1 MVEKKL
7 EVPLIEMS
15 KNKITAVLGP
25 TNTGKTF
32 LAIETM
38 LSFDSGMIGFPLRL
52 LAREVYDKIIKKIS
66 LDKVALITGEEKIIP
81 TNAKYFLCTV
91 ESMPIN
97 KHLDFVGID
106 EIQMC
111 ADHERGHIFTDRLL
125 NLRGEKLTMF
135 MGSSTIKTIINKLD
149 EDTEF
154 INRDR
159 LSKLSYVGHK
169 KISRINRKTAIIAFS
184 TEEVYAIAELVRRQ
198 KGGAAIVMGSL
209 SPKTRNAQ
217 VQLYQSGDVDFLVAT
232 DAIGMGINM
241 DLENVFFSNL
251 KKFDGKK
258 LRRLNLSEIG
268 QIAGRAGR
276 YLNDGNFGITGDCKQ
291 VNAEDVDLL
300 ENHKFEEIKILFW
313 RNSNL
318 NFNNAISLIKS
329 LDEKPSKD
337 WLRKIHECEDE
348 NLLKYFLKDMENH
361 NIKNDKKTL
370 ELLWECCQI
379 PNFVK
384 KTYGNHLEV
393 VSKVFSFLNG
403 EEGKITSDYMRLQ
416 LMKLDKLEGNV
427 DSLSN
432 RIANVRTWSYV
443 SNKIN
448 WVENQSYWIEK
459 TKLLEDRLSD
469 RLHEELTKTFIDKRA
484 SVLARGLKQDMEFKT
499 EIMEDDKVIIDD
511 QFIGNLKGLRFELD
525 LKTDALET
533 DNKSLKKAARQTV
546 GPELQKRI
554 QSIIETGL
562 IEIKDDFKIY
572 WKNFPIAKL
581 IAGKD
586 YLNPDL
592 FLIVDDILEIAD
604 KRKLSE
610 FIEKWIKE
618 KINIVL
624 KSLIDLKNLKESNSS
639 IKALAYQLYENNGVI
654 KRDKVAE
661 YLKKLGQEERKV
673 LRDLGVKFGR
683 YHVFLFRLL
692 KPEAVSLRTLLWKN
706 FHQKYFNLSPPT
718 FGLNFLEDKN
728 FNNKNFM
735 LLCGFES
742 FDQFFVRID
751 ILERLF
757 VQIINANPDKKKEIK
772 LIPEMLNLL
781 GCSKDNFIKLIQN
794 MKYKSYI
801 KDKEIY
807 FQYNPPKEKTK
818 KIFKKKDTADSPFKV
833 LKNINFNQ

>member
-1 MVEKKL
+1 
-7 EVPLIEMS
+7 MS

-25 TNTGKTF
+25 TNTGKTY

-66 LDKVALITGEEKIIP
+66 IDKVALITGEEKIIP

-125 NLRGEKLTMF
+125 NLRGEKLTML
-135 MGSSTIKTIINKLD
+135 MGSSTIKNLVKKLD

-154 INRDR
+154 INRER

-251 KKFDGKK
+251 KKFDGRK
-258 LRRLNLSEIG
+258 LRRLNMSEIG

-276 YLNDGNFGITGDCKQ
+276 YLNDGSFGITGDCKEIS
-291 VNAEDVDLL
+291 AEEVELL
-300 ENHKFEEIKILFW
+300 ENHKFEEIQLLFW

-318 NFNNAISLIKS
+318 NFNNALSLIKS
-329 LDEKPSKD
+329 LEEKPKRN
-337 WLRKIHECEDE
+337 WLRKIHECGDE
-348 NLLKYFLKDMENH
+348 KLLKYFLKDMEGH
-361 NIKNDKKTL
+361 NIENNQKTL

-379 PNFVK
+379 PDFVK

-393 VSKVFSFLNG
+393 VSKVFNFLNG
-403 EEGKITSDYMRLQ
+403 KDGKITNNYMRLQ
-416 LMKLDKLEGNV
+416 LIKLDKLEGNV

-448 WVENQSYWIEK
+448 WVENQSYWVEK

-484 SVLARGLKQDMEFKT
+484 SVLARGLKQDMDFKT
-499 EIMEDDKVIIDD
+499 EIMKDDKVIIDE
-511 QFIGNLKGLRFELD
+511 QFIGNLKGLKFEMD
-525 LKTDALET
+525 LKVGALET
-533 DNKSLKKAARQTV
+533 DIKSLKKAARQTV
-546 GPELQKRI
+546 GPELKKRI
-554 QSIIETGL
+554 QLIIDTGL
-562 IEIKDDFKIY
+562 IEIKNDFKIY

-581 IAGKD
+581 ENGKD
-586 YLNPDL
+586 YLNPEL
-592 FLIVDDILEIAD
+592 FLIVDDILENND
-604 KRKLSE
+604 KQKLSD
-610 FIEKWIKE
+610 FIEKWVKE
-618 KINIVL
+618 KINTVL

-654 KRDKVAE
+654 KREAVVD
-661 YLKKLGQEERKV
+661 YLKNLGQEERKI

-683 YHVFLFRLL
+683 YHIFLFKLL
-692 KPEAVSLRTLLWKN
+692 KPEAVSLRILLWKN
-706 FHQKYFNLSPPT
+706 YHQKYFTLTPPT
-718 FGLNFLEDKN
+718 FGLNFLDDKEIKN
-728 FNNKNFM
+728 RNFM
-735 LLCGFES
+735 LLCGFEN
-742 FDQFFVRID
+742 FDNLFVRID

-757 VQIINANPDKKKEIK
+757 VLIINSNSDKTKEIK

-781 GCSKDNFIKLIQN
+781 GCNKENFKKLIEKMN
-794 MKYKSYI
+794 YKTLE
-801 KDKEIY
+801 KENNTY
-807 FQYNPPKEKTK
+807 FRYQPKKKSK
-818 KIFKKKDTADSPFKV
+818 KIFKKTDSTNNPFKV
-833 LKNINFNQ
+833 LKNYNFS

>member
-1 MVEKKL
+1 
-7 EVPLIEMS
+7 MS

-25 TNTGKTF
+25 TNTGKTY

-52 LAREVYDKIIKKIS
+52 LAREVYDKIIKKVSI
-66 LDKVALITGEEKIIP
+66 DKVALITGEEKIIP

-97 KHLDFVGID
+97 KHLEFVGID

-125 NLRGEKLTMF
+125 NLRGEKLTML
-135 MGSSTIKTIINKLD
+135 MGSSTIKTIIDKLG

-154 INRDR
+154 INRER

-251 KKFDGKK
+251 KKFDGRK
-258 LRRLNLSEIG
+258 LRRLNMSEIG
-268 QIAGRAGR
+268 QISGRAGR
-276 YLNDGNFGITGDCKQ
+276 YLNDGSFGITGDCKDLS
-291 VNAEDVDLL
+291 AEEVDLL
-300 ENHKFEEIKILFW
+300 ENHKFEEVKMIFW

-318 NFNNAISLIKS
+318 NFNNALSLIKS
-329 LDEKPSKD
+329 LEEKPNKD
-337 WLRKIHECEDE
+337 WVRKIHECEDE
-348 NLLKYFLKDMENH
+348 KLLKYFLKDMESH
-361 NIKNDKKTL
+361 NIQNNQKTL

-379 PNFVK
+379 PDFVK

-393 VSKVFSFLNG
+393 VSKIFGFLNSKG
-403 EEGKITSDYMRLQ
+403 GKITNDYMRLQ
-416 LMKLDKLEGNV
+416 LIKLDKLEGNV

-443 SNKIN
+443 ANKIN
-448 WVENQSYWIEK
+448 WVENQNYWVEK

-499 EIMEDDKVIIDD
+499 EILKDDKVIIDE
-511 QFIGNLKGLRFELD
+511 QFIGILKGLRFEMD
-525 LKTDALET
+525 LKAGALET
-533 DNKSLKKAARQTV
+533 DIRSLKKAARQTV

-554 QSIIETGL
+554 QTIIDTGL
-562 IEIKDDFKIY
+562 IEIKEDFKIY
-572 WKNFPIAKL
+572 WKQFSIAKL
-581 IAGKD
+581 IPGKD
-586 YLNPDL
+586 YLNPEIL
-592 FLIVDDILEIAD
+592 LIVDDILENNE
-604 KRKLSE
+604 KQKLSD
-610 FIEKWIKE
+610 FIEKWTKE
-618 KINIVL
+618 KINLVL

-654 KRDKVAE
+654 KRETVTE
-661 YLKKLGQEERKV
+661 YLKKLGQDERKI

-706 FHQKYFNLSPPT
+706 FNQKDFNLTPPT
-718 FGLNFLEDKN
+718 FGLNFLDDKKIK
-728 FNNKNFM
+728 NKNFM
-735 LLCGFES
+735 LLCGFEN
-742 FDQFFVRID
+742 FGNYFVRID

-757 VQIINANPDKKKEIK
+757 VQIINSSSEKSKEIK

-781 GCSKDNFIKLIQN
+781 GCSKDNFIKLIEN
-794 MKYKSYI
+794 MNYKTLE
-801 KDKEIY
+801 KDKDIY
-807 FQYNPPKEKTK
+807 FKYNPKKQIKKNFK
-818 KIFKKKDTADSPFKV
+818 KINPSDSPFKV
-833 LKNINFNQ
+833 LKNLNFN